1 MPNPQSAIFREDS
14 THHYFLEYVLRGG
27 TDRAARAGLLGRALA
42 VPGAGSNLVVAFGRN
57 AWSELAPA
65 AAVPEDFIDFHPILG
80 REDRTAPGTQGDVL
94 IWIHGTRHDLNL
106 ARAMAID
113 AVLGASASL
122 DLELHG
128 FNYLDSRDLTGF
140 IDGTENPRLAEARE
154 AAVIAPEK
162 AGAGGCFVLTQQW
175 MHDLVHFAGLDVA
188 EQESVIGR
196 TRADSI
202 ELEDA
207 PPTAHVRRTDV
218 KIDGKGLKI
227 YRRSAPFGG
236 VRSNGLYFL
245 AFSCELMRFAIQLD
259 RMFGRAEDGLLD
271 RLTEF
276 STPVS
281 GSYWYAPP
289 VESLVDLFGNAPQ
302 CAS

>member
-14 THHYFLEYVLRGG
+14 THHYFLEYALHGRV
-27 TDRAARAGLLGRALA
+27 DCAMRAARIGSALA
-42 VPGAGSNLVVAFGRN
+42 VPGAGSNLVVAFGRK
-57 AWSELAPA
+57 AWSELAPGA
-65 AAVPEDFIDFHPILG
+65 APEDFIDFHPVLG
-80 REDRTAPGTQGDVL
+80 RNDHTAPGTQGDVL
-94 IWIHGTRHDLNL
+94 IWIHGMRHDLNL
-106 ARAMAID
+106 ARAMAVD
-113 AVLGASASL
+113 AVLGASAAL
-122 DLELHG
+122 ELELHG

-140 IDGTENPRLAEARE
+140 IYGTENPHLAEARE
-154 AAVIAPEK
+154 AAVIAPAK

-175 MHDLVHFAGLDVA
+175 MHDLAHFGQLDIE

-196 TRADSI
+196 TKADSI
-202 ELEDA
+202 ELDDA

-227 YRRSAPFGG
+227 YRRSTPFGG

-259 RMFGRAEDGLLD
+259 RMFGLSEDGLMD

-289 VESLVDLFGNAPQ
+289 VESLVELFGTAPQ
-302 CAS
+302 CAN

>member
-14 THHYFLEYVLRGG
+14 THHYFLEYVLRGA
-27 TDRAARAGLLGRALA
+27 TDWAARAALLGRALA
-42 VPGAGSNLVVAFGRN
+42 VPGAGSNLVIAFGRN
-57 AWSELAPA
+57 AWSGLAPT
-65 AAVPEDFIDFHPILG
+65 AVPEDFIDFYPILG

-94 IWIHGTRHDLNL
+94 IWIHGPRHDLNL

-113 AVLGASASL
+113 AVLGISAAL
-122 DLELHG
+122 ELELHG
-128 FNYLDSRDLTGF
+128 FNYLDARDLTGF
-140 IDGTENPRLAEARE
+140 IDGTENPRLAQARE
-154 AAVIAPEK
+154 TAVIAPGK

-175 MHDLVHFAGLDVA
+175 MHDLAHFARLGIE

-196 TRADSI
+196 TKADSI
-202 ELEDA
+202 ELDDA

-245 AFSCELMRFAIQLD
+245 AFSCELMRFALQLD
-259 RMFGRAEDGLLD
+259 RMFGRAEDGLMD

-289 VESLVDLFGNAPQ
+289 VESLVELFGRAPQ
-302 CAS
+302 CTD

>member
-1 MPNPQSAIFREDS
+1 MPSPQSAIFREDS
-14 THHYFLEYVLRGG
+14 THHYFLEYALRGG
-27 TDRAARAGLLGRALA
+27 VERATRAALIGRALA
-42 VPGAGSNLVVAFGRN
+42 VPDANSNLVVAFGRN
-57 AWSELAPA
+57 AWSELAPTA
-65 AAVPEDFIDFHPILG
+65 APEDFIDFHPILG
-80 REDRTAPGTQGDVL
+80 RNDHTAPGTQGDVL
-94 IWIHGTRHDLNL
+94 FWIHGTRHDLTL

-113 AVLGASASL
+113 AVLGASAAL
-122 DLELHG
+122 ELELHG

-154 AAVIAPEK
+154 AAVIAPAK

-175 MHDLVHFAGLDVA
+175 THDLAHFARLGVE
-188 EQESVIGR
+188 EQERVIGR
-196 TRADSI
+196 TKADSI

-207 PPTAHVRRTDV
+207 PPTSHVRRTDV

-227 YRRSAPFGG
+227 YRRSTPFGG

-245 AFSCELMRFAIQLD
+245 GFSCELMRFAIQLD
-259 RMFGRAEDGLLD
+259 RMFGRAEDGLMD

-289 VESLVDLFGNAPQ
+289 EESLVEFFGTAPQ
-302 CAS
+302 CAN